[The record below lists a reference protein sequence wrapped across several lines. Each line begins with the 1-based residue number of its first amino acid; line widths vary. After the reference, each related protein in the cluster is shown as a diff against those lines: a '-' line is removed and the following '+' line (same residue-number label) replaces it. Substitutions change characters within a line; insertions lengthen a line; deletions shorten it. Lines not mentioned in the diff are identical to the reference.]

1 MKHLALLTTI
11 ATALLL
17 VVAPVVAQDE
27 REPGQR
33 DDGDRP
39 RMPRV
44 IVRRGDGQQVEMH
57 GMPMPGEDMHEAR
70 VLEVDPEKATVK
82 VELVPQTGLMGTG
95 NSTLFVKDGK
105 AIRRED
111 IPEQADVV
119 GVYAPAVDRNAAV
132 VVQLGPDDQVTLV
145 QGMVRKVDDGKL
157 LLRKSLVD
165 RLDMTDAV
173 VLIDGERG
181 SAELLQ
187 SGMLVSVLATGSFDQ
202 PRALVVTRASKGD
215 QSVKIVKAR
224 AASNERRMPFGLLVV
239 AGRPQEKLLAMDR
252 NSRIEQMRFRRWR
265 RDRNDRPDEDDGKL
279 TLKDLADKVARDKDM
294 TVQVSYS
301 RGRGDDPTEYVDR
314 ILLTDGNMGRMPG
327 GGVFMRHEFG
337 PRDEGGDRPDRP
349 RPDGDRPDRRPRDG
363 D

>member
-1 MKHLALLTTI
+1 MKHLALMTTI

-17 VVAPVVAQDE
+17 VASHTIAQDDRD
-27 REPGQR
+27 REPGGR

-44 IVRRGDGQQVEMH
+44 ILRRGDGQPIEMR
-57 GMPMPGEDMHEAR
+57 GMPMPGEDMHEAH
-70 VLEVDPEKATVK
+70 VLEVDAEKGTVK
-82 VELVPQTGLMGTG
+82 VELIPQTGMMGTG
-95 NSTLFVKDGK
+95 NATLFVKDGK

-119 GVYAPAVDRNAAV
+119 GMYAPAVDRNAAV

-165 RLDMTDAV
+165 RLDMAEAV
-173 VLIDGERG
+173 VLVDGQRG

-202 PRALVVTRASKGD
+202 PKALVVTHAAKGD
-215 QSVKIVKAR
+215 QSVKVVKAR
-224 AASNERRMPFGLLVV
+224 AAAGERRMPFGLMVV
-239 AGRPQEKLLAMDR
+239 AGRPQEKLLTMDR
-252 NSRIEQMRFRRWR
+252 NSRIDRLRWR
-265 RDRNDRPDEDDGKL
+265 RRRPGRDDEDDGKL
-279 TLKDLADKVARDKDM
+279 TLKDLAEKVAGDKDL
-294 TVQVSYS
+294 TVEVSFS

-327 GGVFMRHEFG
+327 GGVFMRREFG
-337 PRDEGGDRPDRP
+337 VRDRDGG
-349 RPDGDRPDRRPRDG
+349 GDRPDRRPRDG